1 MNPHSSNRG
10 PDSSTP
16 PAGSPSRHL
25 LVADDHDIVRH
36 GLRLLLQQT
45 LVNLEIEE
53 ARSGEEVLQQC
64 RRRSWDLVL
73 LDLTM
78 PGRSGLELLS
88 DLRREFP
95 GTPVLIMS
103 ASPEEEFALRAL
115 REGASGYLDKR
126 TMAAEVVVALERVWS
141 GGRYVSARLASALAD
156 QLGGAARPLH
166 AALSAREFQV
176 LRRIAAGHTI
186 KEIAA
191 DLGLSD
197 KTVGTYRT
205 RISEKLKLGT
215 NVELTR
221 YALQHRLVE

>member
-1 MNPHSSNRG
+1 MKTNPTSRRSI
-10 PDSSTP
+10 
-16 PAGSPSRHL
+16 PSELIHRPIRRHL
-25 LVADDHDIVRH
+25 LVADDHDIIRQ
-36 GLRLLLQQT
+36 GLRLLLQEK
-45 LVNLEIEE
+45 LKDFEIEE
-53 ARSGEEVLQQC
+53 ARTGVEVLQQC

-78 PGRSGLELLS
+78 PGRSGLELLA
-88 DLRREFP
+88 DLKVEFP
-95 GTPVLIMS
+95 QMPVLIMS

-115 REGASGYLDKR
+115 REGAAGYLDKR
-126 TMAAEVVVALERVWS
+126 TLAAEVVHAIERVGD

-166 AALSAREFQV
+166 TELSAREFQV
-176 LRRIAAGHTI
+176 LRRIAAGLTI
-186 KEIAA
+186 KEIAGE
-191 DLGLSD
+191 LGLSD

-221 YALQHRLVE
+221 YALQHRLVD

>member
-1 MNPHSSNRG
+1 MNQHSSTG
-10 PDSSTP
+10 AAESSDHGE
-16 PAGSPSRHL
+16 GSRSRHL
-25 LVADDHDIVRH
+25 LIADDHDIVRL
-36 GLRLLLQQT
+36 GLRLLLQPR
-45 LVNLEIEE
+45 LGNLEIEE
-53 ARSGEEVLQQC
+53 ARSGAEVIQQC
-64 RRRSWDLVL
+64 RRRDWDLVL

-126 TMAAEVVVALERVWS
+126 TMAAEVVEALERVWN

-191 DLGLSD
+191 ELGLSD